1 MKISRVLIIAS
12 LLFSFGIVNAQNDQ
26 KESTLITSGTSTM
39 TVAPDWVTVRMN
51 LDSKSM
57 DYSETVKDLN
67 KQYSMLEKQLVM
79 AGFSKDDIKTTNYTI
94 NKNVIWNNGKR
105 IDSGYVG
112 NQTLV
117 LEFENDNK
125 KIIRLVESISGG
137 KVNVNFGFQFG
148 LSDKKKEE
156 TRSILITKAVK
167 DAKSKAATIAAASE
181 INLKNIKKIEYG
193 QLNTNHPMPMYEM
206 KAMRADAPDSFGGFN
221 AQEIEMS
228 DSIVITWIIE

>member
-1 MKISRVLIIAS
+1 MKISRVLILAS
-12 LLFSFGIVNAQNDQ
+12 LLLSFGFVNAQTNQ
-26 KESTLITSGTSTM
+26 KESVLITSGTSSM
-39 TVAPDWVTVRMN
+39 TVPPDWVTVRMN
-51 LDSKSM
+51 LESKSR

-67 KQYSMLEKQLVM
+67 KKYSALEKELVM

-94 NKNVIWNNGKR
+94 NKNIVWNNGKR
-105 IDSGYVG
+105 IDSGYAG

-117 LEFENDNK
+117 LEFDNDNK
-125 KIIRLVESISGG
+125 KIIRLVETISGG
-137 KVNVNFGFQFG
+137 KVDVSFGFQFG

-156 TRSILITKAVK
+156 TRNVLITKAVK
-167 DAKSKAATIAAASE
+167 DAKAKAETITTASGT
-181 INLKNIKKIEYG
+181 NLKNIKKIEYG
-193 QLNTNHPMPMYEM
+193 QLNVNHPMPMYEM